1 MIRPAVLSDAPML
14 ARIHV
19 QAWAETY
26 PGLLPAAEIA
36 RLTYEI
42 RLDQWVNQINAG
54 LTRVLLIPDLG
65 FVQFGLQR
73 SNEWAELG
81 YTEELF
87 ALYLLQSAKG
97 QGLGRALLAAGRTQ
111 AAFTALVFD
120 GNTRACRFYERT
132 GAHLLK
138 KYNDFIGET
147 PVGER
152 VYGWDAT

>member
-1 MIRPAVLSDAPML
+1 MLRPATLSDAPML

-26 PGLLPAAEIA
+26 PGPLPAEEIA
-36 RLTYEI
+36 RRTYEI
-42 RLDQWVNQINAG
+42 RLDQWVNQLNAG
-54 LTRVLLIPDLG
+54 QTRVLLIPDLG

-73 SNEWAELG
+73 TNEWAKLG
-81 YTEELF
+81 YAEELF

-97 QGLGRALLAAGRTQ
+97 QGLGRALLAAGQTQ